1 MSLETLNVLN
11 GLSQVIG
18 ELCYD
23 GAYDKEGNLV
33 EIGLKREEGHPIHD
47 SRVIDGFNIKVH
59 GNSLC
64 ISYHIED
71 RNMKGVHDS
80 KFESNID
87 STISEVKSFIEKQ
100 FRKNTGKSLSL
111 KESGECEV
119 EVNPISRVRVQVLAK
134 KFYSIGALSEVE
146 TGEESDPNRVD
157 KSIRDFL
164 ALKNDRKAKNDK
176 SQKGSVDPFN
186 PGKMKFGTRK

>member
-33 EIGLKREEGHPIHD
+33 EIGLRREEGHPILD
-47 SRVIDGFNIKVH
+47 SRVMDGFNVKVMADT
-59 GNSLC
+59 LC
-64 ISYHIED
+64 ISYHMED
-71 RNMKGVHDS
+71 SSMKSVHDN

-111 KESGECEV
+111 KESGEVCI
-119 EVNPISRVRVQVLAK
+119 EVNPLSRVRVQVLAN

-146 TGEESDPNRVD
+146 SSEGSDEDRVD

-164 ALKNDRKAKNDK
+164 SLKHDKKAKNDK
-176 SQKGSVDPFN
+176 SPSAAVEPFN
-186 PGKMKFGTRK
+186 PNKMKFGLRK

>member
-33 EIGLKREEGHPIHD
+33 EIGLRREEGHPILD
-47 SRVIDGFNIKVH
+47 SRVMDGFNVKVMADT
-59 GNSLC
+59 LC
-64 ISYHIED
+64 ISYHMED
-71 RNMKGVHDS
+71 SSMKSVHDN

-111 KESGECEV
+111 KENGEVCI
-119 EVNPISRVRVQVLAK
+119 EVNPLSRVRVQVLAK

-146 TGEESDPNRVD
+146 SNEGSDESRVD

-164 ALKNDRKAKNDK
+164 SLKNDKKSKNDK
-176 SQKGSVDPFN
+176 SPSNSVDPFN
-186 PGKMKFGTRK
+186 PNKMKFGSRK